1 MLPLN
6 RQIAETI
13 AQEWIES
20 WNSHNLDRILS
31 HYTEDFEMSS
41 PFIVK
46 FSPESH
52 GTLKGKEAV
61 GDYWRKALT
70 KFTDLHFE
78 FIDVF
83 FSVNTVC
90 IFYRSVMN
98 LRAIE
103 WLHLVEVNE
112 DGKHFLISKAAG
124 NYHDFP
130 N

>member
-1 MLPLN
+1 MLTLN
-6 RQIAETI
+6 RRIAEII

-20 WNSHNLDRILS
+20 WNSHDLDRILS

-46 FSPESH
+46 FSPESG
-52 GTLKGKEAV
+52 GTLKGKAAV
-61 GDYWRKALT
+61 GDYWQRALT
-70 KFTDLHFE
+70 KFSDLHFE
-78 FIDVF
+78 LIDVF

-90 IFYRSVMN
+90 IYYHSVLN

-103 WLHLVEVNE
+103 WLQLTEVSE
-112 DGKHFLISKAAG
+112 DGRHFLVSKAAG

-130 N
+130 